1 MTSANAGEAL
11 EAMEDGD
18 SIDVEDRP
26 LRSWEWAAV
35 VCAFLIYLLAV
46 IALGVG
52 LVDL

>member
-11 EAMEDGD
+11 EAMEDGED
-18 SIDVEDRP
+18 LADDRP